1 MSKEKN
7 LYKINVSA
15 SLVLKGTKLGDS
27 IATNGVCL
35 TVTDLSNDYFVADIM
50 KESLNKTTFKDI
62 KKGDAVNLERALS
75 LDKRLDGHIVQ
86 GHVDSLGKIIEIK
99 NIDNFVEY
107 KISINE
113 DSLKE
118 VVYKGSIA
126 IDGISLTVSQVTD
139 TYFKVS
145 IIPTTINNTN
155 LKSKKVGDLVNV
167 ETD

>member
-1 MSKEKN
+1 
-7 LYKINVSA
+7 
-15 SLVLKGTKLGDS
+15 
-27 IATNGVCL
+27 
-35 TVTDLSNDYFVADIM
+35 M

-167 ETD
+167 ETDIIGKYIFKYLNKSEDKEEIDMNFLKENGFY

>member
-1 MSKEKN
+1 
-7 LYKINVSA
+7 
-15 SLVLKGTKLGDS
+15 
-27 IATNGVCL
+27 
-35 TVTDLSNDYFVADIM
+35 M

-167 ETD
+167 ETDIIGKYIFKYLNKSEDRYEFSKRKWILLGG